1 MNGKLTLKAL
11 KMTSYCLK
19 CQSPNMTY
27 GEPMVKEQALSIEL
41 PMTCNKCRHKW
52 IDIYTYNSS
61 QLFDYE

>member
-1 MNGKLTLKAL
+1 MN
-11 KMTSYCLK
+11 SYCLK